1 MLKKWFPKMEKFEGQ
16 LRKYQKSI
24 DLLEK
29 ENAELPKKQRR
40 EMKTKSKHSLRLAN
54 CKAKSWNYTVS

>member
-1 MLKKWFPKMEKFEGQ
+1 MEKFEGQ